1 MSSLSSSCC
10 FAETG
15 LSIFFHKILLMVKEQ
30 LMNLFVLQQSRQND
44 DFIIYEHLAVVTQVM
59 F

>member
-1 MSSLSSSCC
+1 
-10 FAETG
+10 
-15 LSIFFHKILLMVKEQ
+15 MVKEQ